1 MSNNTIYTTAPGYGA
16 IPTNYSNV
24 FVSTGTSG
32 GVWKNTT
39 ATSYTIPVSGTGSLN
54 TVSIG
59 DDTKRSSLQIK
70 GDTNIEGNLVVQGT
84 NITEILRSIQSQLGL
99 LVPNPQMEAEFDRLR
114 ELGDQYR
121 KLEALLKEQKQV
133 WDILKKE

>member
-59 DDTKRSSLQIK
+59 DDTKRSSLQVK

-84 NITEILRSIQSQLGL
+84 NITEILQNIQSQLGL
-99 LVPNPQMEAEFDRLR
+99 LTPNPEIEA
-114 ELGDQYR
+114 
-121 KLEALLKEQKQV
+121 
-133 WDILKKE
+133 

>member
-1 MSNNTIYTTAPGYGA
+1 MSNNIYTTAPGYGA
-16 IPTNYSNV
+16 ISTHYSNV
-24 FVSTGTSG
+24 FVSTGNTGPANGWSLNPSGYLTASGGTSG
-32 GVWKNTT
+32 
-39 ATSYTIPVSGTGSLN
+39 

-59 DDTKRSSLQIK
+59 DDTKRSSLQVK

-84 NITEILRSIQSQLGL
+84 NITEILQNIQSQLGL
-99 LVPNPQMEAEFDRLR
+99 LTPNPAIEEEFDQLR

-121 KLEALLKEQKQV
+121 ALEALIKEQKRV